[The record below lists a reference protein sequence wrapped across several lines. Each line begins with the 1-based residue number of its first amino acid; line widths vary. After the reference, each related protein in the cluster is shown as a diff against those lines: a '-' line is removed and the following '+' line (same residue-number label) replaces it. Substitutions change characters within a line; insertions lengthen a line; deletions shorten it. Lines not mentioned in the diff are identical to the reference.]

1 MRIYCG
7 CAVTLPEL
15 FFLIAPD
22 VPRINTTIALLYV
35 VCKSHAAY
43 ANKVMF
49 GRAGTLALG
58 TDR

>member
-1 MRIYCG
+1 MDVQKLC
-7 CAVTLPEL
+7 LSF